1 MAMRNL
7 LSFCIFFLIALA
19 NLFALTRAAIPAK
32 RFYAPFNRTS
42 FPPDF
47 VFGASSAAYQ
57 IEGEALKGGRGPS
70 IWDTFTRQ
78 HPEKIFDASTA
89 DVAADFYHRYKEDIQ
104 LLKQVGLRAFRM
116 SISWSRILP
125 YGKVSK
131 GVNPEGIKFYN
142 NVFNELIAN
151 GITPFVTLFHWD
163 TPQTLEDEYKGFLS
177 SKIAKDYGD
186 FVDICFKEFGDRV
199 KHWITLNEPLS
210 YSMNGYTKG
219 TFAPGRCSKY
229 VGNCTEGNSATEPYI
244 VAHNLLLAHATA
256 VKIYRDKYQKSQKG
270 KIGVTLVTHM
280 FVPKINTPQGLKAPL
295 RALDFMLGWFL
306 DPITY
311 GDYPASMRAMVG
323 RRLPRFTVEESKLVK
338 GSMDFLGV
346 NYYTTYYASPLLS
359 VNKVNLSYTT
369 DNHAD
374 LSPLK
379 DGKPIG
385 TPTALDWL
393 FIYPKGIYGLMLHIK
408 EKYNNPPIY
417 ITENG
422 MAEANNSTMSLKES
436 LNDDMRIKYYEGH
449 LWFLSKAI
457 KAGANVKG
465 HFVWSFLDDYEWDA
479 GFTVRFG
486 LTFVDY
492 KNGLKRY
499 HKKSSYWY
507 KKFLLYTGL

>member
-1 MAMRNL
+1 MRNL

-19 NLFALTRAAIPAK
+19 NLFSLTRAAIPAK

-57 IEGEALKGGRGPS
+57 
-70 IWDTFTRQ
+70 
-78 HPEKIFDASTA
+78 
-89 DVAADFYHRYKEDIQ
+89 EDIQ

-142 NVFNELIAN
+142 DVFNELIAN

-163 TPQTLEDEYKGFLS
+163 TPQALEDEYKGFLS

-270 KIGVTLVTHM
+270 QIGVTLVTHM

-323 RRLPRFTVEESKLVK
+323 HRLPKFTAEESKLVK
-338 GSMDFLGV
+338 GSMDFLGC

-374 LSPLK
+374 LSR
-379 DGKPIG
+379 
-385 TPTALDWL
+385 
-393 FIYPKGIYGLMLHIK
+393 
-408 EKYNNPPIY
+408 
-417 ITENG
+417 

-449 LWFLSKAI
+449 LLFLSKAI

-465 HFVWSFLDDYEWDA
+465 HFVWSLLDDYEWDA